1 MDGVNKVGQGH
12 ALVPK
17 WRLFSQ
23 APQAPTGGAG
33 MPTDRLNLIGGNAPA
48 GQNPD
53 QYSQFVADTIAMLD
67 SPDARQRFQAI
78 VNMTKMNPQEA
89 IPLLQRAVQNDN
101 AQVRELAQRALNVMQ
116 QMPAGQQ
123 PAAQQPAAQQPAAQA
138 PAFQAQAQAPQ
149 PSAYNFQPP
158 ANPVVAADKPL
169 TTGDIYF
176 LSDTI
181 KNGTEAEQINAIL
194 SLEPHA
200 AQNPQAVLSILY
212 QRINPAD
219 STNIRL
225 EKAMLAA
232 ISVLAKSK
240 SPQVVP
246 YLQQI
251 SGTSYLSDQIKQA
264 AAQAIGEIQ
273 GQDGP
278 EAGSAQIASLAAKIE
293 HGSEAEQIDAILRL
307 EAYVQKNPVE
317 VLRALHPRLNMANSS
332 NMRLERAVQA
342 AISVA
347 GKINHPS
354 VAPFLDHIIA
364 TSYVSRSVK
373 SAAMAAK
380 QASGQAA
387 PAQVQTQVQPQG
399 APLQQQPA
407 QGNGIP
413 GFLRR

>member
-1 MDGVNKVGQGH
+1 MEGVNKVGQGH

-23 APQAPTGGAG
+23 APQAPTGGSG
-33 MPTDRLNLIGGNAPA
+33 MAFDQLNLVGGNAPA
-48 GQNPD
+48 GQSQD

-89 IPLLQRAVQNDN
+89 VPLLQRAVQNDN
-101 AQVRELAQRALNVMQ
+101 QQVRELAQRALTVMQ

-123 PAAQQPAAQQPAAQA
+123 PQAQA
-138 PAFQAQAQAPQ
+138 PGAQPPQ
-149 PSAYNFQPP
+149 PSAYNFQAP
-158 ANPVVAADKPL
+158 ANPVVAADKDL
-169 TTGDIYF
+169 TTADLYF
-176 LSDTI
+176 LTDTI

-200 AQNPQAVLSILY
+200 AKNPQAVLSVLY
-212 QRINPAD
+212 PRLDPSD
-219 STNIRL
+219 SSNIRL
-225 EKAMLAA
+225 EKSMLAA

-251 SGTSYLSDQIKQA
+251 VGTSYMSDQIKQA

-273 GQDGP
+273 GQDGA
-278 EAGSAQIASLAAKIE
+278 EAGSAQIQSLAAKIE

-307 EAYVQKNPVE
+307 EAFVQKNPVE

-380 QASGQAA
+380 QSSGQLQ

-399 APLQQQPA
+399 APVQQPA
-407 QGNGIP
+407 QQPAQQQGNGIP
-413 GFLRR
+413 GFLQR